1 MVGRQTRLHQ
11 FFHQTLATR
20 GCSKLT
26 SAQLVHRMVLH
37 QVVVLVGLVASLASG
52 EETTIAS
59 TSAEP
64 FWLGKD
70 CVRNEDGEWRL
81 HLKKVRNSLMLGH
94 IQKYL
99 FCILQH
105 QVL

>member
-1 MVGRQTRLHQ
+1 MVRRQTRLHQ

-20 GCSKLT
+20 GCTKLT
-26 SAQLVHRMVLH
+26 SAQSVHRMVLH
-37 QVVVLVGLVASLASG
+37 QLVLVLVGLVACLASG

-70 CVRNEDGEWRL
+70 CVRNEDGETYMWL
-81 HLKKVRNSLMLGH
+81 VDEKV
-94 IQKYL
+94 
-99 FCILQH
+99 
-105 QVL
+105 